1 MNKKGLTFI
10 LIAFLIAFYTVI
22 IFFLMLTIFNIDET
36 DNFGTAIIFEIIGI
50 VLIAFFI
57 LGGILSESIS
67 TGYLVPLIMVTVIYA
82 LVLDVIN
89 IVMAGTMSNN
99 FFVLINLIVMFV
111 YCMIS
116 IPMYVMGR
124 K

>member
-10 LIAFLIAFYTVI
+10 LTAFLIAFYTVI
-22 IFFLMLTIFNIDET
+22 IFFLMLSIFNIDET

-50 VLIAFFI
+50 LLIAFFI

-89 IVMAGTMSNN
+89 IVMARTMSSN
-99 FFVLINLIVMFV
+99 FFVLVNLIVMFV

>member
-1 MNKKGLTFI
+1 
-10 LIAFLIAFYTVI
+10 
-22 IFFLMLTIFNIDET
+22 MLTIFNIDET

>member
-10 LIAFLIAFYTVI
+10 LTAFLIAFYTVI
-22 IFFLMLTIFNIDET
+22 IFFLMLSIFNIDET